1 MRHPTQGHPGW
12 GRRAAGC
19 GALPTLSH
27 TIRKRNRL
35 LRLAGGS
42 THSVS
47 TVASNAPQR
56 KLVFI
61 KTEALVLAVSFNILK
76 H

>member
-19 GALPTLSH
+19 GALPPVSH
-27 TIRKRNRL
+27 TIRKRNPL
-35 LRLAGGS
+35 LRLAAALPIAYRPS
-42 THSVS
+42 PQ
-47 TVASNAPQR
+47 ALPQR
-56 KLVFI
+56 ELVFI